1 MVAESTLQCW
11 LAGLVSW
18 QKGSGLQITKMEQS
32 KLFPLIATQYK
43 TKQQYTGYNYNID
56 IFQKLISPSLAQL
69 VER

>member
-43 TKQQYTGYNYNID
+43 TKQQYTGYSSYVGK
-56 IFQKLISPSLAQL
+56 FWKEISPSLAQL